1 MDNTDTLGAEPEL
14 PTPAGMYDYFLG
26 GVTNTAADRLA
37 ADLVRAKL
45 PEVYDA
51 AWANRGFLQ
60 RAVRWLTEQG
70 IRQFV
75 DLGAG
80 LPTQN
85 PTHEV
90 VHGTGS
96 RVVYVDSDPRVAEH
110 SLPLLRS
117 VPGATAITADLR
129 DPTEVLAKLDGP
141 LDLEAPVALL
151 MVAVLHFVSDRDNPW
166 AIVRRYLDALAP
178 GSYLALSHGTVEH
191 QPEEPVRRIQ
201 EVYNGATEQ
210 VFLRTQAE
218 VERFFT
224 GLDLVRPHQDACPAV
239 TYVGL
244 WGADDPETADSEGSR
259 WSYCGVARLPDPPA
273 GVISRRSWPADRGT
287 PACRSDQARPS

>member
-1 MDNTDTLGAEPEL
+1 
-14 PTPAGMYDYFLG
+14 MYDYFLG
-26 GVTNTAADRLA
+26 GVTNTAAERA
-37 ADLVRAKL
+37 AAESVRAKL
-45 PEVYDA
+45 PEAYDA

-60 RAVRWLTEQG
+60 RAVRWLADQG
-70 IRQFV
+70 VRQFI

-90 VHGTGS
+90 VRGTGA
-96 RVVYVDSDPRVAEH
+96 RVVYVDSDPRVAEL
-110 SLPLLRS
+110 SLPLLRD

-129 DPTEVLAKLDGP
+129 EPAALLPRLDSL
-141 LDLEAPVALL
+141 LDLDQPVALL
-151 MVAVLHFVSDRDNPW
+151 MVAVLHFVADRDNPW

-191 QPEEPVRRIQ
+191 QPEEPVKRLQ

-210 VFLRTQAE
+210 IFLRTRVE

-224 GLDLVRPHQDACPAV
+224 DLDLVRPHPGACPAV
-239 TYVGL
+239 TYVGM
-244 WGADDPETADSEGSR
+244 WAADDPETADSEGSR
-259 WSYCGVARLPDPPA
+259 WSYCGVARLP
-273 GVISRRSWPADRGT
+273 
-287 PACRSDQARPS
+287 